1 MEIEEDIVTVNEDIV
16 TVNLE
21 YAKLKHEMA
30 GEIFGAIDGEGRLT
44 EEARYEKALE
54 ITADLLRIVREN
66 RR

>member
-1 MEIEEDIVTVNEDIV
+1 MEIEEDMV

-30 GEIFGAIDGEGRLT
+30 GEIFDVIDGEGRLT
-44 EEARYEKALE
+44 EEERYEKAME
-54 ITADLLRIVREN
+54 ITLDLLKIVRSN

>member
-1 MEIEEDIVTVNEDIV
+1 MRYSRVMDIEEDIV

-30 GEIFGAIDGEGRLT
+30 GEIFDVIDGEGRLT
-44 EEARYEKALE
+44 EEERYEKAME
-54 ITADLLRIVREN
+54 ITDTLLKVVRNN